1 MKNHSHLFRMNPQA
15 IRRHRRASSSISTLI
30 GALFLAAVVA
40 LYWVGKLH
48 TK

>member
-1 MKNHSHLFRMNPQA
+1 MKNNSHLFRMNPQA
-15 IRRHRRASSSISTLI
+15 ARRRRSSLSFPILLGT
-30 GALFLAAVVA
+30 LFLAAIVA